1 VGVVLF
7 LIKLLSRCSWNTLY
21 KLSDFAAF
29 VLFRVIGYRS
39 DTISRNLSRSFPD
52 KSEAEIADIRKRFY
66 VHFTDLIVETIKLS
80 DCSAAEVQSRMVMSE
95 ESRRI
100 LRSIPKGAVVVL
112 GHRGNW
118 ELANL
123 FISSLQIVEPIVV
136 YKPLASK
143 KFEAWFKSMRTRFGS
158 TMTPMKKIYEELEKP
173 RDKPYAVYLVNDQSP
188 NPKRAYWTTFLNQET
203 GVFRGAEIISRKYDI
218 PVIFSDILRVEG
230 KRGHY
235 DIVFTP
241 FTDAPNSFP
250 QNAILESQ
258 MREME
263 RNICGQPFNWLW
275 THRRWK
281 HNRPEILTI
290 DQLLEHSDEWEREK
304 PNF

>member
-7 LIKLLSRCSWNTLY
+7 LINLLSRCSWNALY

-29 VLFRVIGYRS
+29 VLFRVVGYRS
-39 DTISRNLSRSFPD
+39 ETINRNLSRSFPE
-52 KSEAEIADIRKRFY
+52 KSEKEIAAIRARFY
-66 VHFTDLIVETIKLS
+66 VHFTDLIVETIKLAS
-80 DCSAAEVQSRMVMSE
+80 CSAAEVQSRMAMSE
-95 ESRRI
+95 ESKRI
-100 LRSIPKGAVVVL
+100 LQSIPKGAVVVL

-136 YKPLASK
+136 YKPLANK
-143 KFEAWFKSMRTRFGS
+143 KFEGWFKSVRTRFGS

-203 GVFRGAEIISRKYDI
+203 GVFRGVEIISRKYDI
-218 PVIFSDILRVEG
+218 PVIFSDIRRVEG
-230 KRGHY
+230 KRGYY
-235 DIVFTP
+235 DIAFSP
-241 FTDAPNSFP
+241 FTNDPNSFP

-258 MREME
+258 MRDME
-263 RNICGQPFNWLW
+263 RNIFGQPFNWLW

-281 HNRPEILTI
+281 HNRPETLTS
-290 DQLLEHSDEWEREK
+290 DQLLEHSDEWEKEK